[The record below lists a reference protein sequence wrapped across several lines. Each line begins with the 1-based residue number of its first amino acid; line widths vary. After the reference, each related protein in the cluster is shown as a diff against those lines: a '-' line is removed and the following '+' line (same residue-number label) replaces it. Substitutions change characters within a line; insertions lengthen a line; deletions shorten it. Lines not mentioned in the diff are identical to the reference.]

1 MFPSPSIPLLAL
13 LFALPLVSGCS
24 EESRAAGDAPPGEV
38 PTAGGARRD
47 PRLDDARRAIEE
59 GLPDA
64 AWILLDQVGE
74 LGIETGLY
82 RARACLSEADAVGAL
97 RELEAVRA
105 LAEDPKASE
114 EWVGEFHATEVEI
127 LAALDRLESAREL
140 LKRSYAA
147 VGKLAV
153 LERARGV
160 LLLRTPGAGLEALA
174 ALEGA
179 AARQPGLPFL
189 AFPLAQARLLVGRGL
204 LAEDPEGALALAR
217 LALDHDPANPDFR
230 ELEAEALSGR
240 MFFEEALAIYES
252 LETEGRSFRDTRAL
266 LHQKLA
272 TRLLLQGERDRAAD
286 HYVEARGLGLDDE
299 GLGFGVEVLRA
310 KSEEW
315 IDAGIRAFEEARL
328 APAADAFEKALRLS
342 PESLEARN
350 HLGVV
355 RFRLEDHRG
364 AALAWQRVL
373 EQARRDRVELPDPV
387 HMNLARAWRLAGERE
402 RAREVLS
409 SYLDDEPAG
418 AWAEA
423 TREMLAQLEL
433 EELRP
438 R

>member
-1 MFPSPSIPLLAL
+1 LL
-13 LFALPLVSGCS
+13 ALPLVSGCG
-24 EESRAAGDAPPGEV
+24 ESRAAGGDTTSDARA
-38 PTAGGARRD
+38 AGGPERSGDVRRD

-64 AWILLDQVGE
+64 AWILLEQIGE
-74 LGIETGLY
+74 LGVETGLL
-82 RARACLSEADAVGAL
+82 RARACLSEADVVGAL

-105 LAEDPKASE
+105 LALDPE
-114 EWVGEFHATEVEI
+114 TPGEWVGAFHATEVEI
-127 LAALDRLESAREL
+127 LAALDRLDSAREL
-140 LKRSYAA
+140 LKSAYAV

-174 ALEGA
+174 ALESA
-179 AARQPGLPFL
+179 AARQPELPFIG
-189 AFPLAQARLLVGRGL
+189 FPLAQARMLVGRGL
-204 LAEDPEGALALAR
+204 LAEDPDRALVLAR
-217 LALDHDPANPDFR
+217 LALDYDPANTDFR

-252 LETEGRSFRDTRAL
+252 LETEGKSFRDTRAL

-286 HYVEARGLGLDDE
+286 HYSKARGLGLDEE

-310 KSEEW
+310 KTNEW
-315 IDAGIRAFEEARL
+315 VDTGIRAFEEARFDL
-328 APAADAFEKALRLS
+328 AADAFEEALQLS
-342 PESLEARN
+342 PGSLEARN

-355 RFRLEDHRG
+355 RFQLEDYRS

-373 EQARRDRVELPDPV
+373 DQARRDPVELPDPV
-387 HMNLARAWRLAGERE
+387 HMNLARAWRLAGEWDK
-402 RAREVLS
+402 AREALS
-409 SYLDDEPAG
+409 SYLDDEPG
-418 AWAEA
+418 GTWAEA

-433 EELRP
+433 EELR
-438 R
+438 RE